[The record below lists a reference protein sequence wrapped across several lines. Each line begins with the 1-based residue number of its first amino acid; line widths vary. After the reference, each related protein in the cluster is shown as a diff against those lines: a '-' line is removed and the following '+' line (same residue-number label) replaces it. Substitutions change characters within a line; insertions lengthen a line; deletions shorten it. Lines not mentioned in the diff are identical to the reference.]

1 MDGGGLG
8 HRPAVPYDAKMP
20 CAAAPR
26 AWTTRSGMRS
36 WSKWVIGIGQPQGL
50 RRGEELARLVLADIG

>member
-8 HRPAVPYDAKMP
+8 HRPACAVRREDAV
-20 CAAAPR
+20 R
-26 AWTTRSGMRS
+26 RRTSGMDDAGTRS

-50 RRGEELARLVLADIG
+50 RRGEELARLVLAGIG